1 MNTEKLNKKGVL
13 RVAYKI
19 AMACQKGGVG
29 KTTSSVILSEI
40 LAASGYRVLVLDLDP
55 QGNSSRM
62 MTGRSIYDF
71 SGKTILEAMKEE
83 DARGYA
89 VQTKENLSIIP
100 AEDMLSTFS
109 RYLYTNKISN
119 PLHVLKQTMKSI
131 EDQYD
136 FIIMDAPP
144 NLGEAVLNAI
154 VYADGIIVPAQME
167 PFGMEGLNRFL
178 EFVQEAKDAG
188 HTNCE
193 LLGILLTMK
202 DSRTAIGK
210 AISQNI
216 RSRYGNLVFDTEIRL
231 RARVKEFSLEGVQFD
246 GRNDMDALED
256 YIEATKE
263 VVSRVKKR

>member
-1 MNTEKLNKKGVL
+1 MRL
-13 RVAYKI
+13 AYKI

-29 KTTSSVILSEI
+29 KTTSSVVLSEI
-40 LAASGYRVLVLDLDP
+40 LAASGYKVLLIDLDS
-55 QGNSSRM
+55 QGNATKM
-62 MTGRSIYDF
+62 MTQRSIYDF
-71 SGKTILEAMKEE
+71 SGKTILEAMKAE

-100 AEDMLSTFS
+100 AEDMLATFS
-109 RYLYTNKISN
+109 RYLYTNKISK
-119 PLHVLKQTMKSI
+119 PLHILKQTMESI
-131 EDQYD
+131 EDGYD

-154 VYADGIIVPAQME
+154 VYADGIVVPAQME
-167 PFGMEGLNRFL
+167 PFGMDGLDRFI
-178 EFVQEAKDAG
+178 EFVNEAKEAG

-202 DSRTAIGK
+202 DSRTAISK
-210 AISQNI
+210 AVSQNV
-216 RSRYGNLVFDTEIRL
+216 RSRYGDKVFDTEIRL

-246 GRNDMDALED
+246 TKADMDALED